1 MAAKDGTLPQG
12 SFGSLSLRDEIVAG
26 WVTAAALIMFVATA
40 SQTMGAALRGLAGSA
55 GPVDRFAVTSLL
67 LNVALIL
74 FAWKRHKEI
83 RVTMRQR
90 ADSERRAHLLRTR
103 DLHTEL
109 LNRRSLRERGN
120 DMIEAADA
128 AGTNVALMVINLIR
142 FKKVNQLYGEAV
154 GDGLLRIIAGI
165 ILNTAPDEAL
175 CARLGSDEFAVAIPF
190 AGEGDQALREFA
202 EQLHAT
208 LTSPVEIMGAT
219 LHMRTAIGAARL
231 DAHCIDFSGLLRRA
245 DIAMHAARDADG
257 KKPVWFE
264 ARMERVVRARNEI
277 EMGLKR
283 GLSRGEFV
291 PYYQPQV
298 EFGSGRIRGF
308 EMLAR
313 WNHPT
318 DGVVGAEAFIPVA
331 EETGLIAE
339 LSESLIKLALED
351 AKKWDPGL
359 TLAVNISPR
368 QLTDPWLAQKIIKLL
383 SEAGFPPERLE
394 LEITESGMV
403 ENLEVAQN
411 VVTSLKNQGIRL
423 ALDDFGTGY
432 SSLAHLRAL
441 PFDRIKIDRSF
452 VLSLNK
458 DPESWTIVKAIV
470 NLGESLGVPITA
482 EGVESGAIELRLRDL
497 RCELGQGWFF
507 GEPLPADET
516 IRLLA
521 DHDLVAGDS
530 GENEAP
536 GIAGRRGGA
545 RSAA

>member
-1 MAAKDGTLPQG
+1 MPATAENRPPKGK
-12 SFGSLSLRDEIVAG
+12 FGALTLRDEIVAG
-26 WVTAAALIMFVATA
+26 WVTAAALILFVATA
-40 SQTMGAALRGLAGSA
+40 SQTMSAALRGFFEPGTE
-55 GPVDRFAVTSLL
+55 VDRFAVTSLL
-67 LNVALIL
+67 LNIALIL

-83 RVTMRQR
+83 RATMRQR
-90 ADSERRAHLLRTR
+90 IAAERRAHLLRTR

-120 DMIEAADA
+120 GLIEEADRTH
-128 AGTNVALMVINLIR
+128 GNVALMVINLIR
-142 FKKVNQLYGEAV
+142 FKKVNELYGEAV

-165 ILNTAPDEAL
+165 ILNTAPKDAL

-190 AGEGDQALREFA
+190 ENGKDDEARLADFA
-202 EQLHAT
+202 DQLHGT
-208 LTSPVEIMGAT
+208 LTSPIEIMGAS
-219 LHMRTAIGAARL
+219 LHMRTAIGVARL
-231 DAHCIDFSGLLRRA
+231 DEHCIDFSGLLRRA
-245 DIAMHAARDADG
+245 DIAMHAARDESG
-257 KKPVWFE
+257 KRPVWFE

-277 EMGLKR
+277 ERGLKR
-283 GLSRGEFV
+283 GLQESEFV

-298 EFGSGRIRGF
+298 EFDSGQIKGF

-313 WNHPT
+313 WKHPS
-318 DGVVGAEAFIPVA
+318 DGIVGADVFIPIA

-339 LSESLIKLALED
+339 LSERLMRIAFADARNWDPSIKLS
-351 AKKWDPGL
+351 
-359 TLAVNISPR
+359 VNISPR
-368 QLTDPWLAQKIIKLL
+368 QLADPWLAQKIMKLL
-383 SEAGFPPERLE
+383 AETGLPPERLE
-394 LEITESGMV
+394 LEITETGMF
-403 ENLEVAQN
+403 ENLEIAQA

-482 EGVESGAIELRLRDL
+482 EGVESGAIDLRLRELRLDM
-497 RCELGQGWFF
+497 GQGWFF

-516 IRLLA
+516 LRLLG
-521 DHDLVAGDS
+521 DHGLAS
-530 GENEAP
+530 TPAEKEAEVR
-536 GIAGRRGGA
+536 ARGK